1 MDRTPFAV
9 LQRDATG
16 YQRSCALTA
25 AAELDFFTVILRNGN
40 RMNAGDLARECGV
53 DERGAAVLL
62 NALAG
67 MGYLCKSIGGA
78 SADPDQGGPGVYAVA
93 EAYRDALDS
102 RHPLSYVP
110 MLRHMANA
118 QRGWAEL
125 ARTVRDG
132 KPRTRRPSIL
142 GEEEDDRSFIMGM
155 NSLAVRTAGPMI
167 RALHEAGVLHFGE
180 GPARI
185 LDVGGA
191 SGTYT
196 QAFLECLPTA
206 TAVIF
211 DRPVGIEAA
220 QQRFAGTPLEGRVDF
235 QAGDFYSDALPSGFD
250 LAWISAIIHQ
260 HGREQSRALYRN
272 ALQALKSG
280 GKVAVRDFIMSAD
293 GTSPAAGALFGLN
306 MLVHCGDGR
315 VYTFEEVREDLQA
328 AGFTAAELAVPA
340 ETMSAVVTAV
350 RPRM

>member
-1 MDRTPFAV
+1 
-9 LQRDATG
+9 
-16 YQRSCALTA
+16 
-25 AAELDFFTVILRNGN
+25 
-40 RMNAGDLARECGV
+40 
-53 DERGAAVLL
+53 
-62 NALAG
+62 
-67 MGYLCKSIGGA
+67 
-78 SADPDQGGPGVYAVA
+78 
-93 EAYRDALDS
+93 
-102 RHPLSYVP
+102 
-110 MLRHMANA
+110 
-118 QRGWAEL
+118 
-125 ARTVRDG
+125 
-132 KPRTRRPSIL
+132 
-142 GEEEDDRSFIMGM
+142 M
-155 NSLAVRTAGPMI
+155 NSLAVRTAAPMI

-220 QQRFAGTPLEGRVDF
+220 RQRFAGTPLEGRVDF

-306 MLVHCGDGR
+306 MLVHCADGR
-315 VYTFEEVREDLQA
+315 VYTFGEVREDLEA
-328 AGFTAAELAVPA
+328 AGFITVEPAVPA

-350 RPRM
+350 RP

>member
-1 MDRTPFAV
+1 MDSTPFAV

-16 YQRSCALTA
+16 YQRSSALTA

-53 DERGAAVLL
+53 DERGAAALL
-62 NALAG
+62 NALTG

-78 SADPDQGGPGVYAVA
+78 STDPDQGGPGVYAVP

-125 ARTVRDG
+125 ARAVRDG
-132 KPRTRRPSIL
+132 KPRARRPSIL

-155 NSLAVRTAGPMI
+155 NSLAVRAAGPMI
-167 RALHEAGVLHFGE
+167 RSLHEAGALHFGE
-180 GPARI
+180 GQARI

-196 QAFLECLPTA
+196 QAFLELLPMA

-220 QQRFAGTPLEGRVDF
+220 RQRFAGTPLEGRVGF
-235 QAGDFYSDALPSGFD
+235 QAGDFYNDALPSGFD

-260 HGREQSRALYRN
+260 HGREQSRVLYRK

-280 GKVAVRDFIMSAD
+280 GRVAVRDFIMSAD

-306 MLVHCGDGR
+306 MLVHCADGR
-315 VYTFEEVREDLQA
+315 VYTFEEVREDLEA
-328 AGFTAAELAVPA
+328 AGFTTVELAVPA

-350 RPRM
+350 RP

>member
-1 MDRTPFAV
+1 M
-9 LQRDATG
+9 
-16 YQRSCALTA
+16 
-25 AAELDFFTVILRNGN
+25 
-40 RMNAGDLARECGV
+40 
-53 DERGAAVLL
+53 
-62 NALAG
+62 
-67 MGYLCKSIGGA
+67 
-78 SADPDQGGPGVYAVA
+78 A

>member
-67 MGYLCKSIGGA
+67 MGYLCKSMGGA

-125 ARTVRDG
+125 A
-132 KPRTRRPSIL
+132 
-142 GEEEDDRSFIMGM
+142 
-155 NSLAVRTAGPMI
+155 
-167 RALHEAGVLHFGE
+167 
-180 GPARI
+180 
-185 LDVGGA
+185 GGA
-191 SGTYT
+191 AKCMQSALANLSAYDVI
-196 QAFLECLPTA
+196 LNTA
-206 TAVIF
+206 PVLLL
-211 DRPVGIEAA
+211 DREV
-220 QQRFAGTPLEGRVDF
+220 
-235 QAGDFYSDALPSGFD
+235 
-250 LAWISAIIHQ
+250 
-260 HGREQSRALYRN
+260 
-272 ALQALKSG
+272 LQ
-280 GKVAVRDFIMSAD
+280 
-293 GTSPAAGALFGLN
+293 T
-306 MLVHCGDGR
+306 
-315 VYTFEEVREDLQA
+315 VREDALVIDLA
-328 AGFTAAELAVPA
+328 SRPGGVDFAAAEALGKQ
-340 ETMSAVVTAV
+340 VVWALSLPPSGTG
-350 RPRM
+350 